1 MQATDKTSL
10 RELIEIKSNYYILL
24 ESLYP
29 ETAQVHLNSNASD
42 QYLEGACFESGP
54 DIGYCDL
61 RFLVVFFHVNAGLV
75 PQTKP

>member
-29 ETAQVHLNSNASD
+29 ETTQVHLNSYASD
-42 QYLEGACFESGP
+42 
-54 DIGYCDL
+54 
-61 RFLVVFFHVNAGLV
+61 
-75 PQTKP
+75 